1 MMMMIMMM
9 SRLIVTLTMTQQ
21 RKLAVIEDSS
31 GNILTESTTVLKRWT
46 KYCCG
51 LYNYE
56 LNPGTNLLQ
65 SNQTPTQET
74 EIIPVM
80 TEEVEEAV
88 RSLKAGMSPGVD
100 NIPSELLKNGDE
112 ATTTV
117 LIAICKKNLET
128 KEWSK
133 QWIKSLVILLPKKG
147 NFKQYQNYR
156 TNSLIN
162 HSNKI
167 MLRVTLNRL
176 KTKAE
181 KLLSEEQAG
190 FRPGRSSVEQIF
202 NSRVIREMHLQPQ
215 RDFLKLVGA
224 LSPVNHKGSQQ
235 G

>member
-1 MMMMIMMM
+1 ML
-9 SRLIVTLTMTQQ
+9 RE
-21 RKLAVIEDSS
+21 K
-31 GNILTESTTVLKRWT
+31 
-46 KYCCG
+46 
-51 LYNYE
+51 
-56 LNPGTNLLQ
+56 
-65 SNQTPTQET
+65 
-74 EIIPVM
+74 
-80 TEEVEEAV
+80 VEEAV
-88 RSLKAGMSPGVD
+88 LSRKAGTSPRVD
-100 NIPSELLKNGDE
+100 NIPSELLKNWGD

-190 FRPGRSSVEQIF
+190 FRPGRSTADQIF
-202 NSRVIREMHLQPQ
+202 IVTS
-215 RDFLKLVGA
+215 
-224 LSPVNHKGSQQ
+224 S
-235 G
+235 